1 MFKVVQSSE
10 PQEIRLRLQGV
21 SGNTVGMELYGPTAS
36 SITIEESLD
45 FLSWLPVQTVV
56 GKGIEAVRLNLPYT
70 DATKARFYRA
80 RK

>member
-1 MFKVVQSSE
+1 
-10 PQEIRLRLQGV
+10 
-21 SGNTVGMELYGPTAS
+21 MELYGPTAA

-70 DATKARFYRA
+70 AATKARFYRA